1 LFNIKICIN
10 NKLNKLFKENV
21 SIFKKR
27 ENMTSF
33 TSSASMTSSSFI
45 SLSNTSSSSTNSDAM
60 DLSTIISLLF
70 SHNVLTAAFEKIREC
85 FNQKKCIACHGV
97 IDDQDKVLYAFK
109 GISFFVHNNCIN
121 KTSPTVSQI
130 D

>member
-1 LFNIKICIN
+1 
-10 NKLNKLFKENV
+10 
-21 SIFKKR
+21 
-27 ENMTSF
+27 MTSF
-33 TSSASMTSSSFI
+33 TSSTSITSSSFI

-85 FNQKKCIACHGV
+85 VNQKKCIACHGV

-109 GISFFVHNNCIN
+109 GISFFVHNNCAKGADGVLDNLDKSGEIALI
-121 KTSPTVSQI
+121 KRLPQ
-130 D
+130 